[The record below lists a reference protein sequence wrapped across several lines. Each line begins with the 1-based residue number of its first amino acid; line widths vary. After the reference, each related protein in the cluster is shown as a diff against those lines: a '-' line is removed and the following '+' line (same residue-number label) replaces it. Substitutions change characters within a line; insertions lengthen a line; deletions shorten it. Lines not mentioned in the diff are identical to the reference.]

1 MEIKACSQRLVSPE
15 ISNSTRDRFQIRHA
29 KVYTPASSRTTQ
41 NDFAYCQYTTA
52 ISSFDLDSFMHD
64 CLEHIRIWHHVSF
77 NSESDSQT
85 SNNQPLS
92 GSQSRSTARKWKRT
106 WLSSL
111 PVYRTRHCLV
121 WVSTR
126 TDQDPRHDGLWKTVV
141 SLHRDTRIK
150 FDPSKRQID
159 TPKPICIRSRQR
171 KKIQNQFS
179 RFGRAIWGNVLLY
192 EL

>member
-111 PVYRTRHCLV
+111 QHANGKELGSRHCPFIAHDIVLYGSPLEPIKIRGMMGYGKQLFP
-121 WVSTR
+121 STEI
-126 TDQDPRHDGLWKTVV
+126 L
-141 SLHRDTRIK
+141 
-150 FDPSKRQID
+150 
-159 TPKPICIRSRQR
+159 
-171 KKIQNQFS
+171 
-179 RFGRAIWGNVLLY
+179 
-192 EL
+192 E